1 MRTTRWLSEVFDTTE
16 KVFERGGASPS
27 KVPDALASPRPPVR
41 TMASPVSASS
51 LALAGGA
58 PAAELSNRVIQHLSN
73 QAAAE
78 RDQPR
83 TWLAAA
89 A

>member
-1 MRTTRWLSEVFDTTE
+1 MLTFTYRQLRDITFRIFQ
-16 KVFERGGASPS
+16 A
-27 KVPDALASPRPPVR
+27 A
-41 TMASPVSASS
+41 
-51 LALAGGA
+51 GA
-58 PAAELSNRVIQHLSN
+58 PADELSNRVILHLSN